1 MLLDTLH
8 LDASNPA
15 DVQRAAALLA
25 AGKLVAIPT
34 ETVYGLAAHAFT
46 PSAIEEIFRVK
57 GRPMDNPLI
66 VHCATAGD
74 IELVAT
80 DIPIVAWRLLERFA
94 PGPLTLVLHRHPR
107 VPSIVS
113 AGLPSV
119 AVRIPA
125 LEVTRR
131 LIALAGE
138 PVVAPSANQSGRP
151 SPTRAEHVLE
161 DLGGSIAAILDAGP
175 CAIGIESTVLNLT
188 AEPATIVRPGAIEA
202 ADLAEI
208 LGYEPPLASHSGT
221 GAPIAPGMKYRH
233 YAPRTPVFLTDSLET
248 IPTGALVLTTA
259 PVESDRIRA
268 RLLTRQTLYDEFR
281 RADREQ
287 VPAIYVLITPDVR
300 ADRALMNRIEKAAVS
315 AQRTDNTPPMC

>member
-1 MLLDTLH
+1 METLH

-15 DVQRAAALLA
+15 DVQRAATLLA

-34 ETVYGLAAHAFT
+34 ETVYGLAARVFA
-46 PSAIEEIFRVK
+46 PSAVEEIFRVK
-57 GRPMDNPLI
+57 GRPLDNPLI
-66 VHCATAGD
+66 VHCALASD
-74 IELVAT
+74 IERVAT
-80 DIPIVAWRLLERFA
+80 DIPHVAWRVLERFA

-125 LEVTRR
+125 LDATRR
-131 LIALAGE
+131 LIALVGE
-138 PVVAPSANQSGRP
+138 PVVAPSANRSGRP
-151 SPTRAEHVLE
+151 SPTCAEHVFD
-161 DLGGSIAAILDAGP
+161 DLGGTIAAVLDAGP

-202 ADLAEI
+202 VDLAEI
-208 LGYEPPLASHSGT
+208 LGYEPPIAYHSGT

-233 YAPRTPVFLTDSLET
+233 YAPRTPVFLTSSLET
-248 IPTGALVLTTA
+248 IPSGVLVLTTA
-259 PVESDRIRA
+259 QVESDRFRT
-268 RLLTRQTLYDEFR
+268 RPLTRQTLYDEFR
-281 RADREQ
+281 RADREH

-300 ADRALMNRIEKAAVS
+300 ADRALMNRLEKASVS
-315 AQRTDNTPPMC
+315 ALRADDIPPMS